1 MKKTIAILSA
11 AISFAASSN
20 LYAVTNYQDWWW
32 NPTLTGAALNI
43 GQEEDV
49 LAVAW
54 YTFDANGYATWYTFA
69 GKLAGN
75 TLTSDIYSTELAIN
89 DSPVTGRVGTATLV
103 FTNENTATLTY
114 NLLGQ
119 SGSFPL
125 NRFTF
130 AVPSING
137 QWGYILKDTATGCTN
152 PQENGVALDAG
163 TAIIALTNNRISA
176 TLSSASDGSK
186 CNVDT
191 SFTQTGSIANGQGT
205 IACDNGISGNVSFTN
220 LRVLEGFLSVD
231 LSAQALAGETCTD
244 KISISAVKLQ

>member
-11 AISFAASSN
+11 AISFAASFN

-32 NPTLTGAALNI
+32 NPDLTGAALNV

-69 GKLAGN
+69 GKLVGN
-75 TLTSDIYSTELAIN
+75 TLTSDIYNTELAID
-89 DSPVTGRVGTATLV
+89 DSPVTWSVGSATLV

-114 NLLGQ
+114 NLLGE

-137 QWGYILKDTATGCTN
+137 AWGYVLKDTATGCTN

-163 TAIIALTNNRISA
+163 NATISLTNNRLSA
-176 TLSSASDGSK
+176 TLFSAVTGST
-186 CNVDT
+186 CAVDT
-191 SFTQTGSIANGQGT
+191 SFNQTGSIANGQGT
-205 IACDNGISGNVSFTN
+205 INCDNGISGNVSFAN
-220 LRVLEGFLSVD
+220 ARVLDGFLTVD
-231 LSAQALAGETCTD
+231 LSAQALAGETCSD
-244 KISISAVKLQ
+244 IIKISAVKL